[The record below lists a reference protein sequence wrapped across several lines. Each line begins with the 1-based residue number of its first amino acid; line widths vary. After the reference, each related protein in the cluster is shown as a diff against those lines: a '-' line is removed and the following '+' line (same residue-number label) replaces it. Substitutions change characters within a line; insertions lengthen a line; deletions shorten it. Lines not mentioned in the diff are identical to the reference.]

1 MARVGGVMN
10 KSDLDGC
17 CSAGVVQMLMIAHLV
32 TIIISDLFLKII
44 VIPLN
49 DNIMC
54 MSKTVFSL
62 TVGRSNFTPKYSPS
76 LSSQTSNFKFKPD
89 DFSHPMLI
97 CSWSCHPL
105 LLYLC
110 SQDLIF

>member
-17 CSAGVVQMLMIAHLV
+17 CGASVVQMVA
-32 TIIISDLFLKII
+32 IIISDLFLKII

-54 MSKTVFSL
+54 MCGV
-62 TVGRSNFTPKYSPS
+62 
-76 LSSQTSNFKFKPD
+76 
-89 DFSHPMLI
+89 
-97 CSWSCHPL
+97 
-105 LLYLC
+105 
-110 SQDLIF
+110 QDCV

>member
-17 CSAGVVQMLMIAHLV
+17 CGASVVQMVA
-32 TIIISDLFLKII
+32 IIISDLFLKII

-105 LLYLC
+105 LLYL
-110 SQDLIF
+110 